1 MAVRAI
7 RSLPRKNPWEK
18 CRSGRHAGGTRH
30 LGIPRCALW
39 LRRRL
44 TQRHLSAF
52 RRAGLCQGV
61 ASLAQLPFHI
71 RERSQAV
78 QFRCFEQT
86 LSCSS
91 SRDAKKSQERLGVFP
106 SCAETIWRLPAVS
119 SREPLFEKRCALCT
133 FDSAPHRIQDAATHQ
148 PAATVKTEPI
158 GKIYFTRLPRDIEAG
173 FAKLEESLLKNDA
186 QNLLSQNFLG
196 AFLRQRRRHPVAAI
210 HGNKFTLLGDSWKFK
225 KVERTIHPIECE
237 QPSVWGPPEFVTD
250 TIKPKG
256 HVSIRD
262 LLQVADAQAPVQ
274 RRKARRGESSDC
286 FLLRDVGFQCSNGRR
301 AHHSLRGSVSSGNR
315 STSQPPWRPGLP

>member
-18 CRSGRHAGGTRH
+18 CRSGRHARGTRH

-91 SRDAKKSQERLGVFP
+91 SRDAKKSQERLGVFLT
-106 SCAETIWRLPAVS
+106 CAETIWLLPAVS
-119 SREPLFEKRCALCT
+119 SREPLFENRYGLCPC
-133 FDSAPHRIQDAATHQ
+133 DSPPPRIQHAPPPRSRAAQHTNPTSPLQ
-148 PAATVKTEPI
+148 
-158 GKIYFTRLPRDIEAG
+158 FTSPPR
-173 FAKLEESLLKNDA
+173 
-186 QNLLSQNFLG
+186 
-196 AFLRQRRRHPVAAI
+196 V
-210 HGNKFTLLGDSWKFK
+210 
-225 KVERTIHPIECE
+225 
-237 QPSVWGPPEFVTD
+237 
-250 TIKPKG
+250 
-256 HVSIRD
+256 
-262 LLQVADAQAPVQ
+262 
-274 RRKARRGESSDC
+274 
-286 FLLRDVGFQCSNGRR
+286 
-301 AHHSLRGSVSSGNR
+301 
-315 STSQPPWRPGLP
+315 